1 VVTDRYWM
9 HLLILMCIWSIAAA
23 SLNLIMGYAGQAN
36 LALGAFF
43 GIGSYTTALLMI
55 EGKLGFWLALLL
67 SGLFSALVGF
77 LIGLPTLRTK
87 GSYFAIGTLCFNVI
101 VFIAVERWESLTGGA
116 RGILGIPP
124 PASLALPGL
133 PPISFK
139 SLPAMYYLVLTF
151 LAATLLVVRRL
162 VHSPIGRSFVAVR
175 ESEDLTSSLGIDPM
189 RTKIAAFVVSTFLAS
204 VAGGLYAVYIGF
216 LDPEVTSY
224 HVTFEVL
231 LFVVVGG
238 IGTLAGP
245 VVGAI
250 LVTLLGESLHL
261 LDAYRLVAYGLVLVL
276 VIIFMPQGIVGAARR
291 VLLTWS
297 RRSGAPVEAKESYAR
312 DA

>member
-1 VVTDRYWM
+1 
-9 HLLILMCIWSIAAA
+9 
-23 SLNLIMGYAGQAN
+23 
-36 LALGAFF
+36 
-43 GIGSYTTALLMI
+43 
-55 EGKLGFWLALLL
+55 
-67 SGLFSALVGF
+67 
-77 LIGLPTLRTK
+77 
-87 GSYFAIGTLCFNVI
+87 
-101 VFIAVERWESLTGGA
+101 
-116 RGILGIPP
+116 
-124 PASLALPGL
+124 
-133 PPISFK
+133 
-139 SLPAMYYLVLTF
+139 
-151 LAATLLVVRRL
+151 
-162 VHSPIGRSFVAVR
+162 VAVR

-189 RTKIAAFVVSTFLAS
+189 RTKIAAFVVSTFIAS
-204 VAGGLYAVYIGF
+204 VAGSLYAVYIGF

-250 LVTLLGESLHL
+250 VVTLLGESLHL

-291 VLLTWS
+291 LFHAAW
-297 RRSGAPVEAKESYAR
+297 RRPGAAVEAKEPYAR